1 MGKAGEQSGGLSPV
15 RAAENDDEAGVAK
28 VQGLTLERKA

>member
-1 MGKAGEQSGGLSPV
+1 MNAPPV